1 MYIKNNLGHEKFKE
15 LEIRLAISSLISVK
29 LLKNRTGSVNRLISL
44 INKTPMNEVN
54 KICIYAFRFNNAV
67 GKFDK

>member
-1 MYIKNNLGHEKFKE
+1 MYKKDNLGHEKFKE

-29 LLKNRTGSVNRLISL
+29 LLKKRRGSVNRLITL

-54 KICIYAFRFNNAV
+54 KICIYAFRFNNTL